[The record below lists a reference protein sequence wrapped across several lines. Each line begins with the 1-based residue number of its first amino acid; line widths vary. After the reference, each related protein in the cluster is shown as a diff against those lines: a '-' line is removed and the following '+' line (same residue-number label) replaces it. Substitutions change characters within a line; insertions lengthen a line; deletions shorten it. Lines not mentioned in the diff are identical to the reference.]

1 MPSLHSCGH
10 LPPNPL
16 MKSRFVFSFLLCLA
30 LLLTSS
36 IGLFAQGEFTVTFF
50 DVKIHGLCAVLK
62 TPSGRTWVVDTA
74 RGVDEGFLATRDVIA
89 PFLER
94 TGVKALDGIVIS
106 HPHGDHYGGLPFF
119 IEKYKIGQLV
129 DGGYKE
135 MSGGEIE
142 GYRKIR
148 ASYVDG
154 GGTSVFVKTG
164 DKIQLDPDLEA
175 EVLWPPP
182 GLYRST
188 RITKDGEPYNYNANS
203 VVLRVRHGANVF
215 LFPGDNH
222 GIAGLAKFMD
232 PEKLKCDLLVSP
244 HHGLNSN
251 ATMAEATKPKFVI
264 VSSLKEYNAPAIHPY
279 ELTKEAFEPVGS
291 TVYATWAHGD
301 ITAVSDGKTIKMT
314 TSRQP

>member
-1 MPSLHSCGH
+1 
-10 LPPNPL
+10 
-16 MKSRFVFSFLLCLA
+16 MKTRILSSTLLCLG
-30 LLLTSS
+30 LLLSSS
-36 IGLFAQGEFTVTFF
+36 IKLFAEGEFTVTFF
-50 DVKIHGLCAVLK
+50 DIKIHGLCAVLK
-62 TPSGRTWVVDTA
+62 TPGGKTWVVDTA
-74 RGVDEGFLATRDVIA
+74 RGPAEGFLAAKEVIV

-119 IEKYKIGQLV
+119 IENYKIGQLV

-148 ASYVDG
+148 ARYIEAG
-154 GGTSVFVKTG
+154 GNSVFVKTG
-164 DKIQLDPDLEA
+164 DKIQLDPELEA

-182 GLYRST
+182 GLFRSE
-188 RITKDGEPYNYNANS
+188 RISKDGEPYNYNANS
-203 VVLRVRHGANVF
+203 VVLRIRHGANVF

-222 GIAGLAKFMD
+222 GIAGIAKFMD
-232 PEKLKCDLLVSP
+232 PEKLKCNLLVSP

-264 VSSLKEYNAPAIHPY
+264 VSSLKEYNNPEIHPY

-291 TVYATWAHGD
+291 KVYATWAHGD
-301 ITAVSDGKTIKMT
+301 ITAVSDGKTIQIT
-314 TSRQP
+314 TQRQP